1 LNYAWC
7 FGTNEL
13 ALSYLVQS
21 LPMSTQPEFSVESI
35 DGSRLGKLSVP
46 VQKAADWIN
55 FLVSPKQGAQI
66 ISARQGDAWL
76 TLYFQGDE
84 GLYAYL
90 DGRFNCQIGFIHPE
104 NVFIGQGLK

>member
-1 LNYAWC
+1 
-7 FGTNEL
+7 
-13 ALSYLVQS
+13 
-21 LPMSTQPEFSVESI
+21 MSTQLEFSVESI

-46 VQKAADWIN
+46 TQKVADWIN

-66 ISARQGDAWL
+66 VSARQDEDYL

-90 DGRFNCQIGFIHPE
+90 DGRFNCRIGFIHPE
-104 NVFIGQGLK
+104 NIFIGQGLK